1 MTLTQL
7 RYLVAIA
14 DAELNITLA
23 ASRVHAT
30 QPGLS
35 KQLKQLED
43 ELGFLLFVR
52 KGRSLESVTPA
63 GTEVIARAR
72 AVLAEAN
79 NIRTYAANQRRESQG
94 QLILTTTHTQ
104 ARFVLPPAVAA
115 IKQAYPQVS
124 VHLQQAGEADALD
137 RLNQGDAD
145 IAIISTAGG
154 EPIDGIAVPLFR
166 WRRLVVVPK
175 GHPLDRAGRAP
186 DLAALARQPLIS
198 YESST
203 RPNSSLQRAFAAN
216 GLVPDLALTALDADL
231 IKTYVRTGLGVGLLA
246 GFFGGWVDTV
256 IMRVMDVI
264 LAFPSLLLALVLV
277 AVLGAVLIGD
287 AAHPM
292 YPIGSNGASQA
303 ILDARTLTRE
313 ILAHGPTQAA
323 LAAYEAERRP
333 ATSDLVMLNRRNGP
347 EQVMQLV
354 EERAPDGFKVVTDV
368 LSQQELEDIAAN
380 YKRVAGF
387 QVEGLNAKP
396 PIVQR
401 PG

>member
-63 GTEVIARAR
+63 GIEVISRAR
-72 AVLAEAN
+72 AVLSEAN

-104 ARFVLPPAVAA
+104 ARFVLPPAVSR

-145 IAIISTAGG
+145 IAIISTAGS
-154 EPIDGIAVPLFR
+154 EPGDGIAVPLFR

-203 RPNSSLQRAFAAN
+203 RPNSSLQRAFAAEH
-216 GLVPDLALTALDADL
+216 LVPDLALTALDADL

-246 GFFGGWVDTV
+246 EMAISANDEDL
-256 IMRVMDVI
+256 RVWPAPAPITECV
-264 LAFPSLLLALVLV
+264 AW
-277 AVLGAVLIGD
+277 AVLPRDRVLRDYALELVHVLAPQID
-287 AAHPM
+287 PRDLRRV
-292 YPIGSNGASQA
+292 
-303 ILDARTLTRE
+303 LD
-313 ILAHGPTQAA
+313 GNQAA
-323 LAAYEAERRP
+323 SWP
-333 ATSDLVMLNRRNGP
+333 V
-347 EQVMQLV
+347 
-354 EERAPDGFKVVTDV
+354 
-368 LSQQELEDIAAN
+368 
-380 YKRVAGF
+380 
-387 QVEGLNAKP
+387 P
-396 PIVQR
+396 PTWESLTQTITV
-401 PG
+401 

>member
-63 GTEVIARAR
+63 GTEVISRAR

-124 VHLQQAGEADALD
+124 VHLQQAAEADALD

-154 EPIDGIAVPLFR
+154 EPGDGIAVPLFR

-246 GFFGGWVDTV
+246 EMAVS
-256 IMRVMDVI
+256 
-264 LAFPSLLLALVLV
+264 SLDEDLKAWPAPAPIAECIAW
-277 AVLGAVLIGD
+277 AVLPRDRVLRDYALELVHVLAPQIDPRALRRVLDGNQV
-287 AAHPM
+287 AAWPL
-292 YPIGSNGASQA
+292 PPTWES
-303 ILDARTLTRE
+303 LTQT
-313 ILAHGPTQAA
+313 IT
-323 LAAYEAERRP
+323 
-333 ATSDLVMLNRRNGP
+333 V
-347 EQVMQLV
+347 
-354 EERAPDGFKVVTDV
+354 
-368 LSQQELEDIAAN
+368 
-380 YKRVAGF
+380 
-387 QVEGLNAKP
+387 
-396 PIVQR
+396 
-401 PG
+401 